1 MEVKL
6 DHVLFV
12 FGISMPPST
21 LCYIY
26 YFVFDNIVFG
36 IIINGPSETIAP
48 MSLLSDPEWVS
59 IFLITSLYTLTER
72 SSS

>member
-1 MEVKL
+1 VEVKL

-12 FGISMPPST
+12 FGISSRH
-21 LCYIY
+21 LRCVIY